1 MKWLGFNAGDRENAM
16 TDEEREELL
25 RIARTSIRRALG
37 MGLDAPEP
45 QGPCTPA
52 GRLAEPG
59 GAFVTLHLQGRL
71 RGCIGYIQSHQ
82 PVAEVVEEVA
92 RKAALQDP
100 RFPPVTRGEV
110 SQLHIEISLLGPIVQ
125 VRAPEEIEVGRDGL
139 MLELGSRRGLLL
151 PQVATEHG
159 WGREEFLENTAWK
172 AGLPRDAW
180 KDPKA
185 HIHRFAAEIIE
196 ERHVA
201 TR

>member
-1 MKWLGFNAGDRENAM
+1 M
-16 TDEEREELL
+16 TDEEKEELL

-37 MGLDAPEP
+37 MGLDAPAP
-45 QGPCTPA
+45 QGSPKPA

-125 VRAPEEIEVGRDGL
+125 VHAPEEIEVGRDGL

-185 HIHRFAAEIIE
+185 HIHRFAAEIFE

>member
-1 MKWLGFNAGDRENAM
+1 M
-16 TDEEREELL
+16 TDEEKGELL
-25 RIARTSIRRALG
+25 RIARHSIRRALG
-37 MGLDAPEP
+37 VGMDVPEP
-45 QGPCTPA
+45 QRSPRPA

-71 RGCIGYIQSHQ
+71 RGCIGYVLSAQ
-82 PVAEVVEEVA
+82 PVADVVEEVA
-92 RKAALQDP
+92 VKAALQDP

-110 SQLHIEISLLGPIVQ
+110 SQLQIEISLLTPMVQ
-125 VRAPEEIEVGRDGL
+125 VRSPEEIEVGRDGL
-139 MLELGSRRGLLL
+139 MLELGGRRGLLL

-159 WGREEFLENTAWK
+159 WEREEFLENTAWK

-185 HIHRFAAEIIE
+185 HIFRFAAEIIE

>member
-1 MKWLGFNAGDRENAM
+1 M
-16 TDEEREELL
+16 TEEESEELL
-25 RIARTSIRRALG
+25 RIARCSIRRALG
-37 MGLDAPEP
+37 VGLDAPAP
-45 QGPCTPA
+45 KGSGKPS

-92 RKAALQDP
+92 VKAALQDP

-110 SQLHIEISLLGPIVQ
+110 SQLQIEISLLSPMVQ
-125 VRAPEEIEVGRDGL
+125 VGTPEEIEVGRDGL
-139 MLELGSRRGLLL
+139 MLELGGRRGLLL

-185 HIHRFAAEIIE
+185 HVYRFAAEIIE

>member
-1 MKWLGFNAGDRENAM
+1 M
-16 TDEEREELL
+16 TDAEKEELL
-25 RIARTSIRRALG
+25 RIARDSIRRALG
-37 MGLDAPEP
+37 TGQDVPEP
-45 QGPCTPA
+45 QGSHKPV

-71 RGCIGYIQSHQ
+71 RGCIGYIQSQQ

-92 RKAALQDP
+92 VKSALQDP

-110 SQLHIEISLLGPIVQ
+110 SQLQIEISLLSPMVQ
-125 VRAPEEIEVGRDGL
+125 VRSPEEIEIGRDGL
-139 MLELGSRRGLLL
+139 MLELGGRRGLLL

-159 WGREEFLENTAWK
+159 WEREEFLENTAWK

-180 KDPKA
+180 KDPRA
-185 HIHRFAAEIIE
+185 HLYRFAAEIIE
-196 ERHVA
+196 ERHDA